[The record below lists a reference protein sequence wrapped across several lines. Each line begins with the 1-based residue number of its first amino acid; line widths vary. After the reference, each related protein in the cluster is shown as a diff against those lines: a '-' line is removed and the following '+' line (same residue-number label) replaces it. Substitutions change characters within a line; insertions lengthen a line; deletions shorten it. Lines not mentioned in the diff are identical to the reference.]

1 MISLTAI
8 DIYSM
13 FLLGFLGTGHCIG
26 MCGPLVFV
34 IPGSTGKF
42 APHLYYHAGRVL
54 TYTAMGAL
62 MGGIGAG
69 LTLIAAATGSEPT
82 VWIVRTQ
89 IVISLAAAAFLVY
102 FGLSRIGIFAEP
114 RWMGV
119 AEPKRVPGLR
129 KVLQQSMTTGN
140 RGAMFLTGLILGFL
154 PCGLSYAAFA
164 RALPT
169 GGILSGA
176 ILVLA
181 FGLGTVP
188 GLLLVGA
195 GFSSVARRYRK
206 QSDILSGILMI
217 GMGAF
222 LAFKIIHKFL

>member
-1 MISLTAI
+1 MVSPASI
-8 DIYSM
+8 DIYAM

-42 APHLYYHAGRVL
+42 FPHLYYHGGRVL
-54 TYTAMGAL
+54 IYTALGAL
-62 MGGIGAG
+62 MGGLGAG
-69 LTLIAAATGSEPT
+69 MTQIAAASGSDPM

-89 IVISLAAAAFLVY
+89 VTISLAAAAFLVF
-102 FGLSRIGIFAEP
+102 FGISRIGLLREP

-119 AEPKRVPGLR
+119 AEPKRIPGFR
-129 KVLQQSMTTGN
+129 KVLQKSMAKGN
-140 RGAMFLTGLILGFL
+140 AGAMFLTGIFLGFL

-164 RALPT
+164 RALPA
-169 GGILSGA
+169 GGMLSGA
-176 ILVLA
+176 LLVLV

-206 QSDILSGILMI
+206 HSDILSGILMI
-217 GMGAF
+217 GIGAF
-222 LAFKIIHKFL
+222 LVFKTLSRII

>member
-1 MISLTAI
+1 MLSLSSI
-8 DIYSM
+8 DLYAM

-34 IPGSTGKF
+34 IPGSSGKF
-42 APHLYYHAGRVL
+42 SPHLYYHAGRVL
-54 TYTAMGAL
+54 TYTALGGL
-62 MGGIGAG
+62 MGGLGAG
-69 LTLIAAATGSEPT
+69 MAHIAAATGSEPMA
-82 VWIVRTQ
+82 WIVRTQ
-89 IVISLAAAAFLVY
+89 VSISMAAAAFLVY
-102 FGLSRIGIFAEP
+102 FGLSRIGLFAEP

-119 AEPKRVPGLR
+119 AEPKRIPGFR
-129 KVLQQSMTTGN
+129 TVLHRSMASGD
-140 RGAMFLTGLILGFL
+140 RGAMFLTGLTLGFL

-164 RALPT
+164 RALPA

-176 ILVLA
+176 VLVLV

-195 GFSSVARRYRK
+195 GFSGVARRYRK

-217 GMGAF
+217 GMGVF
-222 LAFKIIHKFL
+222 LAFKTVHKLI

>member
-1 MISLTAI
+1 MESLSAI
-8 DIYSM
+8 DIYSV

-42 APHLYYHAGRVL
+42 APHLYYHTGRVM
-54 TYTAMGAL
+54 TYTAIGAV

-69 LTLIAAATGSEPT
+69 ITHIAAATGSEPT
-82 VWIVRTQ
+82 AWITRTQ
-89 IVISLAAAAFLVY
+89 VSISLVAAAFLVY

-114 RWMGV
+114 RWMGI
-119 AEPKRVPGLR
+119 AEPKRVLGLK
-129 KVLQQSMTTGN
+129 KVLHQSMTSGK
-140 RGAMFLTGLILGFL
+140 RGAMFLTGMILGFL

-164 RALPT
+164 RALPA

-176 ILVLA
+176 VLVLV